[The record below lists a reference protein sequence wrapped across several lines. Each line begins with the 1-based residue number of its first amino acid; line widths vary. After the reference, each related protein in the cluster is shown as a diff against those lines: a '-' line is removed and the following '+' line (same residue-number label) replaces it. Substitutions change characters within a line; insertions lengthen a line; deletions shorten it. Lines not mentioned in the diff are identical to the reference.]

1 MRSIY
6 NIPVFARPGITG
18 LLWGE
23 FGFDPVSE
31 AVFLVL
37 LVVAFLAAADSLGS
51 WASGFSFWSAAAA
64 ARVVCKCWTQ
74 QAPSSHQMHRN
85 SLILF
90 SSCSNDAKLCFKTVV
105 INCCCVLRR
114 SSSSKE
120 CCAGGGGGL
129 APLLLVWSKVRR
141 LHRPKKNNSNP
152 KCLLSCTGPLVKP

>member
-51 WASGFSFWSAAAA
+51 WASGFSF
-64 ARVVCKCWTQ
+64 
-74 QAPSSHQMHRN
+74 
-85 SLILF
+85 
-90 SSCSNDAKLCFKTVV
+90 
-105 INCCCVLRR
+105 
-114 SSSSKE
+114 
-120 CCAGGGGGL
+120 
-129 APLLLVWSKVRR
+129 
-141 LHRPKKNNSNP
+141 
-152 KCLLSCTGPLVKP
+152 